1 MYTSYILRIAQ
12 ERLSVAAY
20 EAEQTRLDWKRMKA
34 NADAK
39 LYNLEVNFIVLDI
52 NDKTYLESYYNTE

>member
-1 MYTSYILRIAQ
+1 MLRIEQ

-34 NADAK
+34 NADAE

-52 NDKTYLESYYNTE
+52 NDKVWED